1 MAWLANPAAATLVSA
16 GSAAVSTYAQ
26 SRNANKL
33 ANQGTDLGKLRRE
46 AEANGFN
53 PLTVL
58 RATGGQGF
66 KQNVSMGSGALA
78 SASFFNA
85 FAGLGQ
91 NIAQA
96 KQAEA
101 TLKNTLA
108 STANYTA
115 QTRSLSSA
123 AVGQFTSGPG
133 KAGVSSVQAQQ
144 NVVQP
149 IVPKIPAGA
158 SVPPEMYE
166 QYPAFLGENQSYSS
180 PMPAAAMIEEAYGD
194 AMSWV
199 YGPIKLVGDIYT
211 TGVLSGYANSL
222 KTGKTFGV
230 NNPRRAADI
239 KNSDIGRHFKPILE
253 FFDKLPAAPAR

>member
-1 MAWLANPAAATLVSA
+1 MFPALMAWLAQPAAATLVTA

-66 KQNVSMGSGALA
+66 KQNVSLGSGALA
-78 SASFFNA
+78 SAAFFNS

-96 KQAEA
+96 KQQEA

-115 QTRSLSSA
+115 QTRALSTTALANVGPIPDNLINAIPTSPSVTTSNLTVHGSTGHVVDPKLHYLFEAYVKPDGSTGTRIAGDDWGEQLVNMATLALDETARAKRA
-123 AVGQFTSGPG
+123 AVNWLKQPALQADTTSSL
-133 KAGVSSVQAQQ
+133 AGYS
-144 NVVQP
+144 
-149 IVPKIPAGA
+149 
-158 SVPPEMYE
+158 
-166 QYPAFLGENQSYSS
+166 QYKS
-180 PMPAAAMIEEAYGD
+180 PY
-194 AMSWV
+194 
-199 YGPIKLVGDIYT
+199 
-211 TGVLSGYANSL
+211 
-222 KTGKTFGV
+222 
-230 NNPRRAADI
+230 R
-239 KNSDIGRHFKPILE
+239 
-253 FFDKLPAAPAR
+253 

>member
-1 MAWLANPAAATLVSA
+1 MFPALMAWLAQPAAATLVTA

-66 KQNVSMGSGALA
+66 KQNVSLGSGALA
-78 SASFFNA
+78 SAAFFNS

-96 KQAEA
+96 KQQEA
-101 TLKNTLA
+101 TLKNTMA

-115 QTRSLSSA
+115 QTRSLSSSA
-123 AVGQFTSGPG
+123 FGQVNTLPAQLSD
-133 KAGVSSVQAQQ
+133 VQGLTLPPDIRVTRLDTGE
-144 NVVQP
+144 VVQDTAEALFSARYDANGERIVAP
-149 IVPKIPAGA
+149 RGDDLSEALWNAFLAGAIKVRNGEQSATQWLNNLGNRVNPYRPYVPKDRSG
-158 SVPPEMYE
+158 S
-166 QYPAFLGENQSYSS
+166 L
-180 PMPAAAMIEEAYGD
+180 
-194 AMSWV
+194 MS
-199 YGPIKLVGDIYT
+199 
-211 TGVLSGYANSL
+211 
-222 KTGKTFGV
+222 
-230 NNPRRAADI
+230 
-239 KNSDIGRHFKPILE
+239 GR
-253 FFDKLPAAPAR
+253 

>member
-1 MAWLANPAAATLVSA
+1 MFPALMAWLAQPAAATLVTA

-66 KQNVSMGSGALA
+66 KQDVSMGSGALA
-78 SASFFNA
+78 SAAFFNS

-96 KQAEA
+96 KQQEA
-101 TLKNTLA
+101 SLKNTLA

-115 QTRSLSSA
+115 QTRSLSTTAYGQLGPNGVDPTRTKVQIGDVTSIPANISDAEVFEQRYGEVGA
-123 AVGQFTSGPG
+123 AV
-133 KAGVSSVQAQQ
+133 AG
-144 NVVQP
+144 
-149 IVPKIPAGA
+149 IGI
-158 SVPPEMYE
+158 
-166 QYPAFLGENQSYSS
+166 L
-180 PMPAAAMIEEAYGD
+180 
-194 AMSWV
+194 
-199 YGPIKLVGDIYT
+199 
-211 TGVLSGYANSL
+211 
-222 KTGKTFGV
+222 
-230 NNPRRAADI
+230 AADTI
-239 KNSDIGRHFKPILE
+239 VTTILPVQDTPGSFKPGPLSLNWFKQTI
-253 FFDKLPAAPAR
+253 DNARSHPDLPNNYVRNGL

>member
-1 MAWLANPAAATLVSA
+1 MPPFFAPLMAFLAKPAAATLVGA
-16 GSAAVSTYAQ
+16 GSAALSSIAQ
-26 SRNANKL
+26 TRNANKM

-96 KQAEA
+96 KQQEA
-101 TLKNTLA
+101 TLKNTMA

-115 QTRSLSSA
+115 QTRALSSA
-123 AVGQFTSGPG
+123 AQGSQRDPDAISLYVPVVDPSGNLEPFNIINPEVIESSANEAASSLAMIASQYALQHNISVSKAMSIVRALGDNRGENIASAAFPIKTTHLPAGNVPGSFQPG
-133 KAGVSSVQAQQ
+133 KLSIDWFKQ
-144 NVVQP
+144 
-149 IVPKIPAGA
+149 KIDNAIDHK
-158 SVPPEMYE
+158 M
-166 QYPAFLGENQSYSS
+166 FDN
-180 PMPAAAMIEEAYGD
+180 
-194 AMSWV
+194 
-199 YGPIKLVGDIYT
+199 GPV
-211 TGVLSGYANSL
+211 
-222 KTGKTFGV
+222 
-230 NNPRRAADI
+230 ADW
-239 KNSDIGRHFKPILE
+239 R
-253 FFDKLPAAPAR
+253 